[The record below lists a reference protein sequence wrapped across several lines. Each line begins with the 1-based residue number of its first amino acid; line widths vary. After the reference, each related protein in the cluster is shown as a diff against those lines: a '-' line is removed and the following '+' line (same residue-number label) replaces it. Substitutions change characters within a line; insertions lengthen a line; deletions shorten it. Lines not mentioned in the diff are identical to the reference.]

1 MPRFST
7 RLLKDV
13 KKTGVTDSLVEKYEK
28 YVQRIDGNSVGV
40 LKFRESEDIALAREA
55 VVAAGAKLGHDLIVR
70 RPRGV
75 ENVLEFRMRNPS
87 DDAAGSAAAE

>member
-7 RLLKDV
+7 RLV
-13 KKTGVTDSLVEKYEK
+13 KEVKEPGVTDTLVDKYEK

-55 VVAAGAKLGHDLIVR
+55 LRLAGDKLGRDLIVR

-75 ENVLEFRMRNPS
+75 ENVLEFRLRNP
-87 DDAAGSAAAE
+87 E